1 MILKRIS
8 VRNFRSIRDITLDV
22 GSQTAIVGGN
32 GAGKSTVLRAIEKF
46 YGSSSIVEADDFF
59 GRQVNDPIE
68 IELTFTSFN
77 DVEKELFN
85 SRIHDDEMTV
95 VRIFEVG
102 GGKSNGRYFGMTP
115 QHPAFAAIRAASG
128 ATQQRA
134 EYKSLRDQGGAFAA
148 LPNVTKADQIW
159 PALAEF
165 EAKNA
170 GDCELL
176 RDDGQFFGFTNVAKG
191 ALQKATS
198 FVFIPA
204 VRDASADA
212 LDTRGAVIA
221 KLLELV
227 VKSAIQRRKEIQEF
241 QSKITAEYREL
252 TDPEKLYELGHLS
265 EDLTDTLQVFYRE
278 AAVSLSW
285 RSAQDFV
292 VPLPTAEV
300 LLDDDGF
307 QGPVDKKGH
316 GLQRAFILTLLQHLA
331 KATSAEAETALAS
344 PRVAETLEASQPE
357 TAVHAPESV
366 DKKSPDPYT
375 LPGLI
380 LAIEEPEL
388 YQHPTKQR
396 HFAKVLTQL
405 SSGELLGVA
414 TRTQILFATHSSLF
428 VSMDRFEEVCLARR
442 NPVAGSSHKE
452 CSLTSSQLSAVA
464 SRMEA
469 AYGKPPGTFTAES
482 LKARLHIINSEI
494 AEGFFADAVV
504 LVEGV
509 SDRAAIIATA
519 TIMGVDFEALGV
531 AILPVDGKTN
541 LDRPAAIFKE
551 LKIPTYIIW
560 DCDKGD
566 HKDQNNALQM
576 LSGEEATSVK
586 GACKNVTNQYACF
599 ENVLEDVLKAEIG
612 AEIYQAEL
620 DEAKARYGLT
630 KNDEAIKIP
639 AIMVEVLSA
648 AKEKGAKS
656 ATLMTIV
663 DRIVA
668 LRRANKAGP
677 GEDIVA
683 EVDAC

>member
-46 YGSSSIVEADDFF
+46 YGPSSLVEADDFF

-77 DVEKELFN
+77 DVENELFD
-85 SRIHDDEMTV
+85 SRIHNDEMTV

-102 GGKSNGRYFGMTP
+102 GGKSSGRYFGVTP

-165 EAKNA
+165 EANNG

-241 QSKITAEYREL
+241 QSKITAEYKEL

-278 AAVSLSW
+278 AAVNLNW

-331 KATSAEAETALAS
+331 KATSAEAETALISA
-344 PRVAETLEASQPE
+344 PVTETLEEAQPE
-357 TAVHAPESV
+357 TAAHAPEV
-366 DKKSPDPYT
+366 DKKSSDPYT

-452 CSLTSSQLSAVA
+452 CSLTSSQLSTVA
-464 SRMEA
+464 SQLEA
-469 AYGKPPGTFTAES
+469 AYGKPPGTYTAEG

-519 TIMGVDFEALGV
+519 TVMGVDFEALGIAV
-531 AILPVDGKTN
+531 LPVDGKTN

-566 HKDQNNALQM
+566 HKDQNNALQI
-576 LSGEEATSVK
+576 LSLVEAILVK
-586 GACKNVTNQYACF
+586 APCTNVTDQYACF
-599 ENVLEDVLKAEIG
+599 ENVLEDVLKTEIG
-612 AEIYQAEL
+612 PKIYQAEL
-620 DEAKARYGLT
+620 DEVKARYGLT

-639 AIMVEVLSA
+639 AIMVEVLTA
-648 AKEKGAKS
+648 AEKKGAKS
-656 ATLMTIV
+656 ATLMAIV

-668 LRRANKAGP
+668 LRPENKADP
-677 GEDIVA
+677 SEDIVGESA
-683 EVDAC
+683 AC